1 MICYHLFVDVLLFAP
16 SLANFL
22 FVTSKAADFGLG
34 NLDQT
39 PSTTAP
45 EPKPSE
51 RASSTLNKPKTTPV
65 QAESAIEVAPAREL
79 GGQGGVETATAPSGE
94 DTLAR
99 TPPGELQLPLFS
111 SILAQHLEMY

>member
-65 QAESAIEVAPAREL
+65 QAESSVEMAL
-79 GGQGGVETATAPSGE
+79 GSRLGDQGGVEVVTAPVEGK
-94 DTLAR
+94 
-99 TPPGELQLPLFS
+99 TPPGELQLLQSFYDS
-111 SILAQHLEMY
+111 DAAS